1 MRDTGE
7 TKAASTWIS
16 LSPRESPFVVG
27 FFFFFFFLFFSRL
40 LGVGVEPNE
49 PGLGLGG
56 GVKEGRREE
65 GGKGGEGGGGGGCS
79 AVWTGKRRE
88 GRDGHIAQK
97 AREAKRIFGERRG
110 TRKTFIE
117 NN

>member
-79 AVWTGKRRE
+79 AVWTQEREKRWTHSTKGERGKEDRHSLERGE
-88 GRDGHIAQK
+88 GR
-97 AREAKRIFGERRG
+97 ERHL
-110 TRKTFIE
+110 
-117 NN
+117 